1 MELKNNT
8 FNFQGYSEEYA
19 NLEKEERILRKE
31 IQMANLM
38 NSKKIGGTKGGERRT
53 AGRGAE
59 GEKIWGKW
67 TKLLGYWEKF
77 LPI

>member
-1 MELKNNT
+1 
-8 FNFQGYSEEYA
+8 
-19 NLEKEERILRKE
+19 LEKEERILRKE

-59 GEKIWGKW
+59 GEKIWGKID
-67 TKLLGYWEKF
+67 KIIRVFGKF
-77 LPI
+77 LTYLVKK